1 MIGDAVGWGFVVRG
15 RSPCYVQA
23 VDPGSPAAAAG
34 VKVNRQSVRVL
45 KIERLWNYLLNILKM
60 EQQAIFFLFLPLKF
74 SQVRQFVCQVN
85 GQCVLY
91 LDYRT
96 VSRLVMTGTRTVVL
110 EVMEPLE

>member
-1 MIGDAVGWGFVVRG
+1 MKKVLTVIGDDLAWGFVVRG
-15 RSPCYVQA
+15 MAPCYVQA

-34 VKVNRQSVRVL
+34 VKV
-45 KIERLWNYLLNILKM
+45 
-60 EQQAIFFLFLPLKF
+60 
-74 SQVRQFVCQVN
+74 RQFLCQVN

-96 VSRLVMTGTRTVVL
+96 VSRLVMTGPRTVVL